1 MADEGGGPKPFRTVK
16 SSLRTHLRIHP
27 SVVEHYTIHQLE
39 ECLSKHRLTLD
50 SVWNPA
56 GYGRTYRTR
65 CQSKG
70 PTIWIVTFLDLGGI
84 TVIAPPELVFYP
96 FPPQPLVNVVHI
108 REAKRRRLAKK
119 TKKT

>member
-1 MADEGGGPKPFRTVK
+1 MADEKGPKPFRTVK

-39 ECLSKHRLTLD
+39 EFLSRHQLTKE
-50 SVWNPA
+50 SAWNPA

-65 CQSKG
+65 YQSKR

-84 TVIAPPELVFYP
+84 TVIAPPKLVFYP
-96 FPPQPLVNVVHI
+96 FPHQPLGNVVHI
-108 REAKRRRLAKK
+108 RSITKK

>member
-1 MADEGGGPKPFRTVK
+1 MANEGGGHKPFRTVK

-50 SVWNPA
+50 SAWNPV
-56 GYGRTYRTR
+56 GYGRAYRTR
-65 CQSKG
+65 CQSKR

-84 TVIAPPELVFYP
+84 TVIAPPKLVFYP
-96 FPPQPLVNVVHI
+96 FPPEPLGNVVHI
-108 REAKRRRLAKK
+108 RRIALKK